1 MYAMRMVSF
10 LLLAAIAFAD
20 EPATWQELTPETE
33 QSISKA
39 TEWLLSAQRRSGA
52 WGLDRT
58 GQDPDD
64 ISCTSI
70 AALALMAGG
79 NTERSGPDGRAVEA
93 VQRAASFVL
102 ARARAARGGAGDLT
116 LGAQQSLVQNK
127 LGYNIHT
134 FFATTFLSQALGM
147 QYLTA
152 EQEKE
157 VRELLRRMT
166 DRIAKTQ
173 EADGSW
179 HRNTF
184 GSLKAT
190 CMAWLALRSSSSAGI
205 QVDGASMEKTVKFIR
220 SQYVAA
226 TKLFGA
232 DGGGYQTIYATASSV
247 RVLHGVGEAK
257 EAKVLAARK
266 AFFAYV
272 GDGGQ
277 MGGQFLS
284 VEGEDYLAAAMMTQA
299 LSQEGGDE
307 WREWFTWIRQ
317 RLIAKQGGDG
327 SWTGTACISGR
338 TFATCCALLTLQAP
352 YRLLPLQEL

>member
-1 MYAMRMVSF
+1 MRTVA
-10 LLLAAIAFAD
+10 LLLMLASALAD
-20 EPATWQELTPETE
+20 EPSSWQELTPEVDR
-33 QSISKA
+33 SVSKA

-64 ISCTSI
+64 VSCTSI

-79 NTERSGPDGRAVEA
+79 NTERGGPDGRAVEA
-93 VQRAASFVL
+93 VQRAAMFVL
-102 ARARAARGGAGDLT
+102 ARARAARDGAGDMM
-116 LGAQQSLVQNK
+116 LGGQQSLIQTK

-147 QYLTA
+147 QYLTT
-152 EQEKE
+152 EQEEE
-157 VRELLRRMT
+157 VRHLLRRMT

-226 TKLFGA
+226 TRLFGA
-232 DGGGYQTIYATASSV
+232 EGGGYQTIYATASSV
-247 RVLHGVGEAK
+247 RVLHGVGEGK
-257 EAKVLAARK
+257 DDKIVSARK

-272 GDGGQ
+272 RDGGQ

-299 LSQEGGDE
+299 LSQQGGDE
-307 WREWFTWIRQ
+307 WREWFTWIRK
-317 RLIAKQGGDG
+317 RLIDKQGGDG

-338 TFATCCALLTLQAP
+338 TFATSCALLTLQAP
-352 YRLLPLQEL
+352 NRLLPLQDL

>member
-1 MYAMRMVSF
+1 MIAMRTV
-10 LLLAAIAFAD
+10 LLLLIAAAAFAD
-20 EPATWQELTPETE
+20 EPATWQEITPEQE
-33 QSISKA
+33 RSISKA
-39 TEWLLSAQRRSGA
+39 TEWLLSAQRHSGA

-58 GQDPDD
+58 GADPDD

-79 NTERSGPDGRAVEA
+79 NTERGGPDGRAVLA
-93 VQRAASFVL
+93 VQKAASFVL
-102 ARARAARGGAGDLT
+102 ARARLAREGAGDMM
-116 LGAQQSLVQNK
+116 LGAQQSLVQHK

-147 QYLTA
+147 QYLTT
-152 EQEKE
+152 EQEEE
-157 VRELLRRMT
+157 VGHLLRRMT

-190 CMAWLALRSSSSAGI
+190 CMAWLALRSSASAGI
-205 QVDGASMEKTVKFIR
+205 RVDGASMEKTIKFIR
-220 SQYVAA
+220 AQYVAG

-247 RVLHGVGEAK
+247 RVLHGVGDAK
-257 EAKVLAARK
+257 EAKVVSARK

-272 GDGGQ
+272 GDGGP

-284 VEGEDYLAAAMMTQA
+284 VEGEDYMAAAMMTQA
-299 LSQEGGDE
+299 LSQAGGDE
-307 WREWFTWIRQ
+307 WQAWFTWIRK
-317 RLIAKQGGDG
+317 RLIDKQGGDG

-352 YRLLPLQEL
+352 YRLLPLQDL